1 MRKVIFFIVFFILFS
16 VKPVSAN
23 FSDGETSLN
32 NLFSASSLDFSLSE
46 NPTKIIKIKKDG
58 LLDFNYLVTM
68 QKIGGDVDLCNA
80 LQVETKHDGTVATG
94 EQTITG
100 GEDDWEFTVSLPA
113 SNPAFDGKVCTYNFK
128 FQGWQTD
135 SDGSWGFR
143 DEEVSADRTYAYI
156 TPPEL
161 TVTGSYT
168 KTIEEKITNN
178 WQTAGTVV
186 DEAYDGRNTKRIGTT
201 SGSLGNM
208 VWENRLMQ
216 SFDAGAK
223 TLAFDY
229 DFFTRDTAD
238 NPGFFVRLNGAE
250 VFSLSSS
257 AANPTN
263 ENDGE
268 ARNTDWQTFYYDL
281 SDYVTDKI
289 NLIIYA
295 GNTTET
301 DNQSWVYIDNV
312 TTALATAP
320 THATFNFSGGDEYYC
335 EIDDGDYDLCPSFN
349 NLSEGVHTV
358 NYYSED
364 ALDNKSPIT
373 TTTVITDGTD
383 PGIVT
388 GLTATPDVNFVTLNW
403 MATGN
408 DEDLGRA
415 SKYNIRYSKD
425 INFSNATIVENVPA
439 PQEFG
444 NPEELKVSGLDW
456 GTLYYFDIKAA
467 DEAPNW
473 GGIATVSA
481 TTTAGSSINPGDIVI
496 NELMWAGTSVSA
508 ADQYLELRNMTDHE
522 ISLPGLTFTKYN
534 DTAMDIDLT
543 GKSIPA
549 HGYFLIANDN
559 SYAGG
564 DSQLNITPNL
574 WDSSLDLDKT
584 NLQIK
589 LFSGTTLIDEAW
601 TGLTATEGI
610 NESGKYYSMERTSIP
625 GSGANG
631 LSWYTCIDAASTG
644 DFFDGGSDERGTPG
658 ATNRS
663 ENEKINKEPEKIIE
677 PVATPEPVP
686 IATQAAEIIVE
697 SVPAPEVA
705 TPAAEIIIEP
715 TPTPTPTPTP
725 ALPPA
730 GAGATEGQAPE
741 PTPTPE
747 VTPPPAPEASA
758 GEAISE

>member
-58 LLDFNYLVTM
+58 LLGFNYLVTM

-113 SNPAFDGKVCTYNFK
+113 SNPAFDDQTCTYNFK

-143 DEEVSADRTYAYI
+143 DEEVSADRTYAYV

-178 WQTAGTVV
+178 WQTAGMVV

-335 EIDDGDYDLCPSFN
+335 KIDDGDYDLCPSFN

-383 PGIVT
+383 PGIVA

-496 NELMWAGTSVSA
+496 NELMWAGS
-508 ADQYLELRNMTDHE
+508 QFIELRNMTGHE
-522 ISLPGLTFTKYN
+522 INLSGLTLTKFGDVSIWTGAPTDKITGN
-534 DTAMDIDLT
+534 GFFVINGVDLN
-543 GKSIPA
+543 K
-549 HGYFLIANDN
+549 D
-559 SYAGG
+559 
-564 DSQLNITPNL
+564 
-574 WDSSLDLDKT
+574 

-589 LFSGTTLIDEAW
+589 LLSDATLIDEAW
-601 TGLTATEGI
+601 DGTVATEGLQ
-610 NESGKYYSMERTSIP
+610 EGSKYYSMERTTVP
-625 GSGANG
+625 GDGANQ
-631 LSWYTCIDAASTG
+631 LSWYTCIDGTG
-644 DFFDGGSDERGTPG
+644 DIRSTPG
-658 ATNRS
+658 EANRS

-677 PVATPEPVP
+677 PVATPEPTP

-715 TPTPTPTPTP
+715 
-725 ALPPA
+725 
-730 GAGATEGQAPE
+730 
-741 PTPTPE
+741 
-747 VTPPPAPEASA
+747 VPEATSSA
-758 GEAISE
+758 TIE